1 MTILMLPVPAHD
13 EMYAAGARRS
23 LLLLRR
29 KSENRWVS
37 VAALV
42 ENLEQNVK
50 DAVQDL
56 GK

>member
-1 MTILMLPVPAHD
+1 
-13 EMYAAGARRS
+13 MYVADARRS

-29 KSENRWVS
+29 KSEIRWVS